1 MPFLKSPEYAAN
13 KIYDGLI
20 NKKTFEIIFPIQI
33 AVIYKIFQILP
44 NRIYNYLISKFVNR

>member
-1 MPFLKSPEYAAN
+1 MPFLKSPEYAAD